1 MSAAVEELM
10 PHRPPMCWIG
20 TLVECTDT
28 TAVATASFTDDSLA
42 VADGW
47 VLETALVECVAQSLA
62 AAMGQRTRTL
72 GKSGIPISGMLTS
85 VSDFRIHSRAPAGKL
100 LRIEVR
106 ELRRLGMMLM
116 VSGTV
121 SCEGRTVAS
130 GELTLYA

>member
-1 MSAAVEELM
+1 MSNALDELL
-10 PHRPPMCWIG
+10 PHRPPMRWIDK
-20 TLVECTDT
+20 LAECAETS
-28 TAVATASFTDDSLA
+28 AVATVNFANNSLA

-47 VLETALVECVAQSLA
+47 VLETALVECVAQTVA
-62 AAMGQRTRTL
+62 AAL
-72 GKSGIPISGMLTS
+72 GHRACARGRSGLPISGMLTS
-85 VSDFRIHSRAPAGKL
+85 VSNFRILARAPAGTL

-121 SCEGRTVAS
+121 SREGQIVAA

>member
-1 MSAAVEELM
+1 MPTDIEQLL
-10 PHRPPMCWIG
+10 PHRPPMRWIDAL
-20 TLVECTDT
+20 TACTDT

-47 VLETALVECVAQSLA
+47 VLESALVECVAQTVA
-62 AAMGQRTRTL
+62 AAMGRRARTL
-72 GKSGIPISGMLTS
+72 DKSGLPISGMLTS
-85 VSDFRIHSRAPAGKL
+85 VSDFRMLARAPAAKP

-106 ELRRLGMMLM
+106 ELRRLGRMTM

-121 SCEGRTVAS
+121 SCEGQTVAT